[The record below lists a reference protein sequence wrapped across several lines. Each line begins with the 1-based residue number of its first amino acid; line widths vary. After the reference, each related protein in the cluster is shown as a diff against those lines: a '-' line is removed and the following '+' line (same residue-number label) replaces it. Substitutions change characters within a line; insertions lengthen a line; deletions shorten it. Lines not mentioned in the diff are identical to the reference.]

1 MPPSRIY
8 NAREPVI
15 RAPQQA
21 VRKGGSAALASTGP
35 GTFYGYMGGS
45 TGIPVTTYTALG
57 SSPVYACVKRISDDI
72 GKLPVRIHKRLR
84 RGGWQLDTEHPLNKL
99 FRAPNRWQTPS
110 QCWSYFTQSL
120 ALHGNAYMPTVRG
133 RGGEPV
139 EIIPLNP
146 NRVSVNMGA
155 NGDLFYDC
163 RHPAFGQEA
172 KRLHQ
177 DNVLHAK
184 WMCQDGF
191 VGISAIAYAQ
201 DVFGLALAAQAH
213 GAVLFRQG
221 AQMNGF
227 IKHPGTLS
235 KESKEYLTQSFDT
248 RYAGVQNAHRTA
260 VLEEGMSFEKVTMTS
275 EDAQLLE
282 SRQFSVVEICR
293 MFGVPPHK
301 IGDLDDAHLA
311 NVEQGEQQY
320 INDTLDPIANQ
331 LGELLETRLLF
342 DDERGDYQIRH
353 DFKSLLRG
361 DRKTR
366 AEVYH
371 LAITDGYMTRNQAR
385 IEEGDA
391 PAEGLDEFLV
401 PLNMGTADQQAAI
414 AAASAAGAKPPV
426 SDAPDPGSA
435 E

>member
-1 MPPSRIY
+1 MPPSRL
-8 NAREPVI
+8 AAPREPML
-15 RAPQQA
+15 RSAAPT
-21 VRKGGSAALASTGP
+21 VTKGGSAALASSGP
-35 GTFYGYMGGS
+35 GTFYGFTGGS
-45 TGIPVTTYTALG
+45 TGLPVTSFTALG
-57 SSPVYACVKRISDDI
+57 AATAYACVKRISDDI
-72 GKLPVRIHKRLR
+72 GKLPVHIHRKLR
-84 RGGWQLDTEHPLNKL
+84 RGGWQLDTEHPLNRL
-99 FRAPNRWQTPS
+99 LAAPNRWQTPS
-110 QCWSYFTQSL
+110 QCWSYFIQSL
-120 ALHGNAYMPTVRG
+120 ALQGNGYMPTRRG
-133 RGGEPV
+133 HAGEPI
-139 EIIPLNP
+139 EILPLNP
-146 NRVSVNMGA
+146 NRCSVYMGSD
-155 NGDLFYDC
+155 GDLFYQFT
-163 RHPAFGQEA
+163 HPAYGTATQRA
-172 KRLHQ
+172 HM

-184 WMCQDGF
+184 WMSQDGF
-191 VGISAIAYAQ
+191 IGVSAIAYGQ

-227 IKHPGTLS
+227 IKHPNKLS
-235 KESKEYLTQSFDT
+235 KEAKEYLTSSFDT

-260 VLEEGMSFEKVTMTS
+260 VLEEGMTFEKVTMTS

-282 SRQFSVVEICR
+282 SRQFSVIEVAR

-301 IGDLDDAHLA
+301 IGALDDAHLA

-331 LGELLETRLLF
+331 AGELMEAKLLF
-342 DDERGDYQIRH
+342 DDERGQFRIRH

-371 LAITDGYMTRNQAR
+371 LAIGDGYMSRNAAR

-391 PAEGLDEFLV
+391 PVDGLDEMLV

-414 AAASAAGAKPPV
+414 AAAAA
-426 SDAPDPGSA
+426 APADDPGA
-435 E
+435 TAAD